1 MAAAPA
7 RQLPRDPDRPTRAQ
21 QRARRPQDVAGGGQ
35 PGIRWDRVGRLGL
48 LLVLLV
54 VAALYVGPAS
64 SWVSTRHEANLRAAE
79 VQQLKDQNAELRAR
93 RAALRRP
100 GTLEREARSL
110 GMVKPGEKAW
120 SVSGLPDG

>member
-1 MAAAPA
+1 MAAPA
-7 RQLPRDPDRPTRAQ
+7 RAPTRDPDRPSRAQ
-21 QRARRPQDVAGGGQ
+21 QRASRPRVVAGGAA
-35 PGIRWDRVGRLGL
+35 PGIRWDRVGRVAL

-54 VAALYVGPAS
+54 VAGLYIGPATS
-64 SWVSTRHEANLRAAE
+64 YVSTMREASVRRGE
-79 VQQLKDQNAELRAR
+79 VTELRAQNKALRER

-110 GMVKPGEKAW
+110 GMVRPGEKAW